1 MQRESRV
8 CFSLPLAACLYSS
21 RNESYPILRLQTCHC
36 RGIGRSCQA
45 GVLVRWLLQ
54 KDYCE
59 IESERHRSSLSCLRH
74 FLGELCSACD
84 FDTLPRTLWSSSK
97 IFCFLHL
104 IHRLSDSSLRAALSS
119 DLSSQASYS
128 WAILHHLSHLIHLH
142 RCRHLRPQ
150 STSSLSLLHFCH
162 SCSFVSTATFVSSF
176 YICSDPF

>member
-1 MQRESRV
+1 M
-8 CFSLPLAACLYSS
+8 PPAACLYLS
-21 RNESYPILRLQTCHC
+21 RTESYPIPRLQTCHC
-36 RGIGRSCQA
+36 RGIERSCQA

-54 KDYCE
+54 KDYL
-59 IESERHRSSLSCLRH
+59 IHDFERHRSSLSCLRR

-104 IHRLSDSSLRAALSS
+104 IHRLSDSSLRTASSS

-142 RCRHLRPQ
+142 RCRHLHPQ

-162 SCSFVSTATFVSSF
+162 SCSFVSIATFVSSF
-176 YICSDPF
+176 YICSDPS